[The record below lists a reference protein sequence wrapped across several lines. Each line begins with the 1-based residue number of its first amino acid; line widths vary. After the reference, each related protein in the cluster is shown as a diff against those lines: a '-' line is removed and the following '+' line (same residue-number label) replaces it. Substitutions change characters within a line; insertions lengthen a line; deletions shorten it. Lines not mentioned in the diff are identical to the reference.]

1 MGRPRSRGPRGR
13 RQPIRQEPR
22 VRINERIRVPQ
33 IRVID
38 VDGEMIG
45 VMSPVA
51 ALKIA
56 RERELDLVE
65 IAPQANPPVCK
76 IIDFGKYRYE
86 QQKREKAQK
95 KSQHQQQL
103 KEIRFKL
110 GVDKHDFDFKTRH
123 AREFLEEG
131 NKVKATVFFRG
142 REIVHK
148 DLGKAVIQRFIDALA
163 DISKVDQ
170 PIKMEGPNCS
180 VIVAPDKA
188 KIKKKPRPEK
198 DSGSDDAK
206 SAAPDSSDADKPA
219 KAD

>member
-45 VMSPVA
+45 VMSPMA

-65 IAPQANPPVCK
+65 IAPQASPPVCK

-110 GVDKHDFDFKTRH
+110 GVDTHDFDFKTRH

-131 NKVKATVFFRG
+131 HKVKATVFFRG

-148 DLGKAVIQRFIDALA
+148 DLGRAVIQRFINALV

-180 VIVAPDKA
+180 VIVAPDKV
-188 KIKKKPRPEK
+188 KMKKKPRSDK
-198 DSGSDDAK
+198 DSGGDDPKPASSEKNDEESTDDAE
-206 SAAPDSSDADKPA
+206 
-219 KAD
+219 